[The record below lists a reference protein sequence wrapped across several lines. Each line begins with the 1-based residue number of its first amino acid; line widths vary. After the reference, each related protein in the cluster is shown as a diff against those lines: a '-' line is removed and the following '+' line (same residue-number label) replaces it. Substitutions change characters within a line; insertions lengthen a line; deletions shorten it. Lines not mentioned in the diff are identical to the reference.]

1 MQGYECD
8 NQCHVQHLEETVNN
22 LVIIPQLAG
31 VYTHTHTHTHIHI
44 RNNNFIALK

>member
-8 NQCHVQHLEETVNN
+8 NQCHVRHLEDTVNN

-31 VYTHTHTHTHIHI
+31 VYTHIHI